1 MKKILGILMFLA
13 VFGMLIGS
21 VAAVDLEEHDFNG
34 HFTLKVPGHYWMG
47 TNSKGDSYDNGNG
60 VKISHFTVAQI
71 KERGNENFEDY
82 INELVDKG
90 LKPMG
95 NDGNISIYKN
105 NDKYTVFVQSDEEIY
120 AITDPD
126 LDEAKEIAKSAD
138 LGSDN
143 KTTSNNDST
152 TKEASNTSNST
163 GDMEKVAVGDALKI
177 NAPKGSNFNNGTYD
191 GFWIVYSAP
200 ECDAVVYYTDDKA
213 ANTKIDDAY
222 YDDFIK
228 NVTSQKG
235 IKSSEE
241 GNVTVVEGIQNID
254 GTNAAYVHGDNAMVI
269 VVSNDLNLVKDMAK
283 SIEFSK

>member
-1 MKKILGILMFLA
+1 MKKIFGMLMFLA

-21 VAAVDLEEHDFNG
+21 AAAADLEEHDFNG

-47 TNSKGDSYDNGNG
+47 TNSKGDSYENDKG
-60 VKISHFTVAQI
+60 VKISHYTVAQI

-82 INELVDKG
+82 INELVGKG

-126 LDEAKEIAKSAD
+126 LDEAKEIARSAN
-138 LGSDN
+138 LGNDAKTAPSDN
-143 KTTSNNDST
+143 STSKTSNT
-152 TKEASNTSNST
+152 TST
-163 GDMEKVAVGDALKI
+163 GDMEKVAVGEVLKV

-228 NVTSQKG
+228 NITSQKG
-235 IKSSEE
+235 IKSSKE

-283 SIEFSK
+283 SIEFTK